1 MFDLSIAALC
11 LYLTVNSIIEY
22 KKWKIKNK
30 KGDNDGYSKH

>member
-1 MFDLSIAALC
+1 MFDFSITALF

-22 KKWKIKNK
+22 KKWKINNK